1 MSTSSHALPID
12 LADVALTDAATCAAA
27 GSVSVSWWH
36 EAVRTGLAP
45 QPVFRRVRCTR
56 WRVKD
61 VAEFWRAQSGSV
73 VTLTSAVPLGKA
85 VMASAAASKK
95 RGQSF
100 AGEKPNVDDSP

>member
-61 VAEFWRAQSGSV
+61 VAEFWRAQSGGA
-73 VTLTSAVPLGKA
+73 AVLNSDIPLNKA
-85 VMASAAASKK
+85 FMASAAAGKK
-95 RGQSF
+95 RSQST
-100 AGEKPNVDDSP
+100 AGEKHNADDSP